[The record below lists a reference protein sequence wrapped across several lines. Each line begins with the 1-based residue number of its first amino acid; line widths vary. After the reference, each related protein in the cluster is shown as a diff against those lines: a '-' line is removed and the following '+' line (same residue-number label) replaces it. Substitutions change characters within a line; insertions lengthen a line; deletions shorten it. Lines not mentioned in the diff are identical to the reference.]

1 MTMTEVNIMA
11 FLQVQFYS
19 RALNVC
25 STVNVI
31 LPEADQGIGVDAS
44 KVGKLPKVLY
54 LLHGYSDDH
63 SIWMRRTA
71 VERYA
76 A

>member
-1 MTMTEVNIMA
+1 MA

-19 RALNVC
+19 STLNVC

-44 KVGKLPKVLY
+44 KVCTLPKVLY
-54 LLHGYSDDH
+54 LLHGYSHAH
-63 SIWMRRTA
+63 SIWMRRTS
-71 VERYA
+71 V
-76 A
+76 